1 MKNIPFV
8 PGMYPGIGCN
18 PLTGRLF
25 DSPFNQPDLYSPEG
39 ATGQTVEFGLQTVTS
54 TQDLVKKLNFGA
66 SVSVVSGG
74 PFSTISAAAK
84 LLQERKFTAQN
95 LYLLVSTI
103 VMHSYETLIT
113 FPLKPEVLSLIKE
126 RSLDRFRASY
136 GNGFVAGF
144 IKGGCYY
151 GLIEI
156 QTSGLDEKRELAGKL
171 NAQAFVA
178 GSAQLDAGRYLNE
191 AIADRRTQISIF
203 RSGGR
208 SASAGLT
215 LEEMLHE
222 ASTFPSSVAENPS
235 IPFAIYRDY
244 DDIPPFSQLG
254 YSLRQEYQE
263 FIQCVDRLESLYF
276 EYRDYHETLKSLLA
290 SPDDIK
296 SFLIKEKTIVYWQ
309 STIEADLAGLSAQ
322 MDTLKSL
329 VRRCNETTSPCV
341 IPDDIYQIS
350 PDIKSA
356 IETWKE
362 ASKELG
368 RVSEKPKQIESEGQ
382 SAENNDMG
390 IKRACYNTA
399 VVGITGVGK
408 SSLVNY
414 LFGKNVAETGLGRP
428 VTQRGFASYEFKIR
442 ELPIKLFDSWGLEV
456 DRINEWMVSLDEEL
470 SLRGTDRPA
479 EEWFHTILFCINAA
493 GSRIQDAEIEIV
505 QRFLQSKYQV
515 VLILTKADLLNE
527 EEEADFVEK
536 IKEHTRSDLS
546 VIPVCSESR
555 KGRRGLTIEAFGK
568 EEIEAQIYSN
578 FWDTIIERLPQR
590 CRRVVEEY
598 LESWEN
604 SQIESI
610 QTQADNGDSV
620 ESIQEKLSKSWSEK
634 AIEHLI
640 QEEINR
646 TMRVYGQ
653 IVELMEYSPVK
664 QRLDIRNRLKEHSS
678 QTTAS
683 VSISR
688 RTLFITGASV
698 NFTLAMISSLTL
710 GPVAVALAPMAAGL
724 AMMVHVMIWKQKK
737 QRREAIAS
745 LMETVRTHAKNFRA
759 GLDDLENS
767 VETGLKNLR
776 SMDDNS

>member
-25 DSPFNQPDLYSPEG
+25 DSPFNKLDLYSPEG
-39 ATGQTVEFGLQTVTS
+39 ATGQTVEFSLQTVTS
-54 TQDLVKKLNFGA
+54 TQDLVKKLNFGT
-66 SVSVVSGG
+66 SVSIVSGG
-74 PFSTISAAAK
+74 PFSTVSAAAK
-84 LLQERKFTAQN
+84 LLHKRKFTAQN

-103 VMHSYETLIT
+103 VTHSYETLIT
-113 FPLKPEVLSLIKE
+113 FPLKPEILSLIEEK
-126 RSLDRFRASY
+126 SLDRFRASY
-136 GNGFVAGF
+136 GNGFIAGF
-144 IKGGCYY
+144 IKGGYYY

-156 QTSGLDEKRELAGKL
+156 QTSGLDEKRKLAGKL

-178 GSAQLDAGRYLNE
+178 GSAQLNAGRYLNE

-203 RSGGR
+203 RSGG
-208 SASAGLT
+208 SSVSAGLT
-215 LEEMLHE
+215 LEEMLKE
-222 ASTFPSSVAENPS
+222 ASTFPSSVAKNPA

-254 YSLRQEYQE
+254 YSQRREYQE
-263 FIQCVDRLESLYF
+263 FIQCIDHLESLYF
-276 EYRDYHETLKSLLA
+276 EYRDDYETLKSLLA
-290 SPDDIK
+290 SPNDINN
-296 SFLIKEKTIVYWQ
+296 FLIEETAIVDLQ
-309 STIEADLAGLSAQ
+309 STIEADIAGLSGQ

-329 VRRCNETTSPCV
+329 VNRCNETTSPCA
-341 IPDDIYQIS
+341 IPEELYQIS
-350 PDIKSA
+350 PDIRSA

-362 ASKELG
+362 VSQELG
-368 RVSEKPKQIESEGQ
+368 SVSEKPKQMGSQ
-382 SAENNDMG
+382 SQLAENNDMN
-390 IKRACYNTA
+390 INRACYNTA

-428 VTQRGFASYEFKIR
+428 VTRRGFKSYEFKIR

-456 DRINEWMVSLDEEL
+456 NRINEWMASLDEEL

-479 EEWFHTILFCINAA
+479 DDWFHTILFCVNAA
-493 GSRIQDAEIEIV
+493 GSRIQDAEIMIIK
-505 QRFLQSKYQV
+505 RFLESKYQV
-515 VLILTKADLLNE
+515 VVILTKADTLNE

-555 KGRRGLTIEAFGK
+555 KGRRGVTIEAFGK
-568 EEIEAQIYSN
+568 EEIEAQIYNN
-578 FWDTIIERLPQR
+578 FWDAIIERLPQR

-598 LESWEN
+598 LDNWES
-604 SQIESI
+604 SQIQSI

-620 ESIQEKLSKSWSEK
+620 ESIQEKLSNSWSHQ
-634 AIEHLI
+634 AIEDLI
-640 QEEINR
+640 QEEISR

-664 QRLDIRNRLKEHSS
+664 QKLDIRNRLKEHSS
-678 QTTAS
+678 QTTEVPTHIAVAAS
-683 VSISR
+683 IINVINIGMAA
-688 RTLFITGASV
+688 T
-698 NFTLAMISSLTL
+698 
-710 GPVAVALAPMAAGL
+710 ALAPLTISFPIGL
-724 AMMVHVMIWKQKK
+724 AIAVPVIILGNKK

-759 GLDDLENS
+759 GLDDLEKS
-767 VETGLKNLR
+767 IETGLKNLR
-776 SMDDNS
+776 SMDSQSIQ